1 MHEPESPTGCNTPQG
16 SASVV
21 AGYHDHQYHKE
32 EQDDGKKN
40 HVGSKI
46 SPKLT
51 RFRLRGLQAKDTSK
65 DLDASQKSPSD
76 QRNTLDRTST
86 AGDAR
91 RAAPARDFSSS
102 ATSLLPSAN
111 SLSSSATSFS
121 PSATS
126 FSSSGVVA
134 GSAPA
139 KNCVVVVS
147 VNHGAS
153 EDSDHEVLAEDLAA
167 EEVATTME
175 VVTME
180 VETTVEEEDGGRS
193 ADSGSTQDDS
203 SFTSATDSQASSNDG
218 LTVKRRRGRPLKGSQ
233 SPKVSGAKTM
243 ESAASSKVPATRRSV
258 RLRSGDG
265 QRSSSPTPAAA
276 KRGRRSRTPK
286 GQEPEPAK
294 QTTKRHQQE
303 TAKRTAREPTRRQQ
317 QEAAKEATRVP
328 AKELAKRHHQPD
340 VAKETAKEVAREPA
354 KEPAKR
360 QHQPDVAK
368 EPAKEAAREPAKRQH
383 QPEIA
388 KETIKRQHQ
397 PELVKETAKETPKRK
412 EPAVVKE
419 TPKREEPAVVK
430 ETPKEIAKVPQPESA
445 KEVTVEVRQDISE
458 DLADRQPEATRE
470 MEMVVVEKAS
480 GQTDVKAS
488 EETVKETAKET
499 SKETAQET
507 SEEAVETKPG
517 VPPSIVMTEP
527 VEEEVCTLGE
537 VEEEEKKISEEETKV
552 EATNAGQVMD
562 VVMEEQQG
570 DQKEVVMRLEPL
582 LDTEK
587 RREDRLKSDCSDSS
601 PESLPA
607 TKVEVKEED
616 EVVAATESGTAE
628 PPQPRAQPESE
639 TVSEVEAPP
648 KLEQPVSPKP
658 ELGDASE
665 PKLTSQPTESKTTSK
680 PEVEPTAKPVAV
692 VETAEH
698 TTTDESKKIRDSKV
712 GEEGPDLEA
721 EEVRAV
727 SADHRDRRY
736 YSSPEKPTV
745 SQDEAPTKVLT
756 PRSARRKS
764 RWEDAPPNDVSEP
777 AVAALDFSD
786 ASMALRDGH
795 AEGAGASTY
804 DTGGAEGVALPPP
817 PPPRT
822 TSPQRKEGAVDASG
836 RPEKVKSRWRRS
848 SELETRDVTPP
859 SSAPV
864 TAPSKTPG
872 RDTSSPPRAKVP
884 PSTKVSS
891 PKVSSPKVASPK
903 VSSPKVSSPK
913 VSSPK
918 VSSPKVAGARSTDMK
933 STDARSTDARSID
946 ARSINARSTDARS
959 TDARSTDA
967 RSTDARSTDARST
980 DARSTDAK
988 PTDMR
993 PARAYDAKEDTKRIS
1008 TPSREEIRE
1017 KTPPSTPSRESR
1029 DRESRESGRGGES
1042 SREKGSPS
1050 RSLAYEDIEENL
1062 YRFER
1067 KKSKCKK
1074 EVRRMICDCSLTK
1087 DERDRGIMGCEEDCL
1102 NRLLMI
1108 ECGSR
1113 CPNGD
1118 SCSNRRFQKKSYI
1131 KVEKFLTEKKGW
1143 GLRTV
1148 ETLASGA
1155 FVIEYVGEVLTPE
1168 DFRKRVKQYARDNHQ
1183 HYYFMALRSDEIID
1197 ATQKGNVSRFINH
1210 SCDPNCETQKWTVN
1224 GELRI
1229 GFFTRRP
1236 LRAGEELTFDYQFQR
1251 YGKEAQKCYCESS
1264 KCRGFIGEDNKM
1276 SLKSGRA
1283 LAPKRVSNSSS
1294 RRAEERKRDIV
1305 EDLAMEEEIERLGG
1319 GLRNRKHTLLLAR
1332 LMVRGEDIETRKRL
1346 LNIITSTT
1354 ETACLRLFL
1363 DYHGLSLLWSWMV
1376 DIPDNEL
1383 TLKAEILTVLRRLPI
1398 PNKTMVKDSKVMS
1411 VVHRWASQL
1420 AEARERPR
1428 ECAGEETPPP
1438 PKKQRGKGGAND
1450 DSNNGSSSGAAS
1462 EEAAG
1467 GGASDSDASESSN
1480 GCTTPASGASRRS
1493 LTGAVVCS
1501 PDSTNPVENG
1511 DSAER
1516 PKGPADDGGKVVK
1529 ELSQLASTLLDS
1541 WSELKEVFRI
1551 PRLEQQKRREDERE
1565 ADRKEREHN
1574 RQQRSR
1580 ESSSS
1585 AASGRDSRRRGSP
1598 PSSGRD
1604 RRDHRDYDRSSDR
1617 RRYSAS
1623 PEHRD
1628 DKKSYQRSSDSRSSR
1643 SGDPAPSSSSKPR
1656 KTLLPTPPR
1665 LSKEERR
1672 QLFALEV
1679 QQRDQEEALR
1689 RQYLAPPA
1697 NGANPAPPMPGASFL
1712 PPPGMAQAPPP
1723 GVVPALV
1730 ASGPPPQQNPL
1741 FVYDP
1746 ATAAAVAAAMYG
1758 AQPPPGPAYYDPRAG
1773 MPPQEYVMQHNT
1785 MLGGIPPQ
1793 QQPQPPHQG
1802 MPMGAPLLTAGAML
1816 PGQQQMGPMGTLGP
1830 PLPMDEGSNQLPPQ
1844 HAAINYQ
1851 ALSAAVAAVSNLQ
1864 PRVPSP
1870 AAPPPEASIFLTDPM
1885 QIPLPPSLSPD
1896 TGEVT
1901 PQNPDPLSSPP
1912 PFEEEEAIAV
1922 AQGGFPDA
1930 SSAEARGAP
1939 TQRAPLEYEQIPR
1952 VAPSPVQEQTQQV
1965 VYPPAQHT
1973 PPTSMPYAPPGA
1985 MVAATAA
1992 PVPAGL
1998 FQANPQPMGPYGP
2011 GYVAAGPGQ
2020 PMGAVQG
2027 MAQALPQG
2035 MPQVYYLPP
2044 IPAHAIP
2051 AEQPVPVQTREPA
2064 PSGRLASPPPQ
2075 QETAPPRKSSRLPPH
2090 WKTAKDEEGN
2100 LYYYHALTRETQWDP
2115 PAWDEEDQDMDLGTP
2130 TYDEPKVN
2138 STVGSMSMKV
2148 KKTTS
2153 KKKTLTA
2160 AADTSEVAK
2169 KIKELFRSKI
2179 SSHIVHCLNPFRKPD
2194 CKLGRI
2200 QSTEDFK
2207 HLARK
2212 LTHFVMAKE
2221 LKHCKNV
2228 EDLECND
2235 NVKHKAKEFVHKYMA
2250 KYGPLFYKKDK
2261 AVSPKDE

>member
-1 MHEPESPTGCNTPQG
+1 M
-16 SASVV
+16 V
-21 AGYHDHQYHKE
+21 
-32 EQDDGKKN
+32 
-40 HVGSKI
+40 
-46 SPKLT
+46 
-51 RFRLRGLQAKDTSK
+51 R
-65 DLDASQKSPSD
+65 
-76 QRNTLDRTST
+76 
-86 AGDAR
+86 
-91 RAAPARDFSSS
+91 
-102 ATSLLPSAN
+102 LPSFWG
-111 SLSSSATSFS
+111 SS
-121 PSATS
+121 
-126 FSSSGVVA
+126 VA

-243 ESAASSKVPATRRSV
+243 ESAASSKAPATRRSV

-276 KRGRRSRTPK
+276 KRGRR
-286 GQEPEPAK
+286 
-294 QTTKRHQQE
+294 
-303 TAKRTAREPTRRQQ
+303 
-317 QEAAKEATRVP
+317 
-328 AKELAKRHHQPD
+328 
-340 VAKETAKEVAREPA
+340 
-354 KEPAKR
+354 
-360 QHQPDVAK
+360 
-368 EPAKEAAREPAKRQH
+368 
-383 QPEIA
+383 
-388 KETIKRQHQ
+388 
-397 PELVKETAKETPKRK
+397 
-412 EPAVVKE
+412 
-419 TPKREEPAVVK
+419 
-430 ETPKEIAKVPQPESA
+430 
-445 KEVTVEVRQDISE
+445 
-458 DLADRQPEATRE
+458 
-470 MEMVVVEKAS
+470 M
-480 GQTDVKAS
+480 
-488 EETVKETAKET
+488 
-499 SKETAQET
+499 
-507 SEEAVETKPG
+507 
-517 VPPSIVMTEP
+517 MTEP

-537 VEEEEKKISEEETKV
+537 VEEEEKKMSEEETKV
-552 EATNAGQVMD
+552 EATNAGQVTD
-562 VVMEEQQG
+562 VVMEEQRG

-601 PESLPA
+601 PESFPA
-607 TKVEVKEED
+607 SRVEVKEED
-616 EVVAATESGTAE
+616 EVVAVTESGTAE
-628 PPQPRAQPESE
+628 PLQPRAHPESE

-648 KLEQPVSPKP
+648 QPEQPVSPKP
-658 ELGDASE
+658 ELSDTSE
-665 PKLTSQPTESKTTSK
+665 PKLTSQPTEPKTTSE
-680 PEVEPTAKPVAV
+680 PAVEPTEKPVAV

-698 TTTDESKKIRDSKV
+698 TTTDESKKIRDSKM
-712 GEEGPDLEA
+712 GEKGPDLEA

-745 SQDEAPTKVLT
+745 SQDEAPARVLT

-836 RPEKVKSRWRRS
+836 RPEK
-848 SELETRDVTPP
+848 
-859 SSAPV
+859 
-864 TAPSKTPG
+864 
-872 RDTSSPPRAKVP
+872 
-884 PSTKVSS
+884 
-891 PKVSSPKVASPK
+891 
-903 VSSPKVSSPK
+903 
-913 VSSPK
+913 
-918 VSSPKVAGARSTDMK
+918 
-933 STDARSTDARSID
+933 
-946 ARSINARSTDARS
+946 
-959 TDARSTDA
+959 
-967 RSTDARSTDARST
+967 
-980 DARSTDAK
+980 
-988 PTDMR
+988 PTDTR
-993 PARAYDAKEDTKRIS
+993 PARAYDAKEDTKRNS
-1008 TPSREEIRE
+1008 TLSREETRE

-1062 YRFER
+1062 YR

-1155 FVIEYVGEVLTPE
+1155 FVMEYVGEVLTPE

-1294 RRAEERKRDIV
+1294 RRAEERKRDI
-1305 EDLAMEEEIERLGG
+1305 RLGG

-1363 DYHGLSLLWSWMV
+1363 DYHGLSLLWSWMLERATSRRGH
-1376 DIPDNEL
+1376 PQ
-1383 TLKAEILTVLRRLPI
+1383 ILTVLRRLPI

-1428 ECAGEETPPP
+1428 E
-1438 PKKQRGKGGAND
+1438 
-1450 DSNNGSSSGAAS
+1450 
-1462 EEAAG
+1462 
-1467 GGASDSDASESSN
+1467 
-1480 GCTTPASGASRRS
+1480 CTTPASGASRRS

-1628 DKKSYQRSSDSRSSR
+1628 DKKSYQRSSDGRSSR

-1802 MPMGAPLLTAGAML
+1802 MPMGAPLLPAGAML

-1830 PLPMDEGSNQLPPQ
+1830 PLPMEESSNQLPPQ

-2051 AEQPVPVQTREPA
+2051 AEQP
-2064 PSGRLASPPPQ
+2064 
-2075 QETAPPRKSSRLPPH
+2075 
-2090 WKTAKDEEGN
+2090 
-2100 LYYYHALTRETQWDP
+2100 
-2115 PAWDEEDQDMDLGTP
+2115 
-2130 TYDEPKVN
+2130 
-2138 STVGSMSMKV
+2138 
-2148 KKTTS
+2148 S